1 MGGEQVNRSRPFA
14 GRTRAIGWVSI
25 LVFVGYVVWSHMKW
39 HLAKDTLLL
48 EGFFAATALMVLL
61 FMISGLYWRS
71 FTHLAPAS
79 GRVLAIVP
87 CYNEE
92 SHLVHAVVRSL
103 LRQSI
108 LPDEI
113 HVVDDGSAVPLE
125 TFDDPLMTLHH
136 RPNGSKRDA
145 PAHVLEQFRPNGFDF
160 LFTVDSD
167 SVGGDDALEPLLR
180 AMKDERVTGASG
192 MIRILN

>member
-1 MGGEQVNRSRPFA
+1 MGSEQVNRSRPFA

-25 LVFVGYVVWSHMKW
+25 LVFVGYVVGSHMKW

-48 EGFFAATALMVLL
+48 EGFFAATALLVLL

-113 HVVDDGSAVPLE
+113 HVVDDGSPPPRSLRGFAAVTPQPSPNEGKQVPQARRRRQIPPPRRGCLYARGAVPPQRQECLQRQSQHMKHE
-125 TFDDPLMTLHH
+125 R
-136 RPNGSKRDA
+136 RP
-145 PAHVLEQFRPNGFDF
+145 
-160 LFTVDSD
+160 
-167 SVGGDDALEPLLR
+167 
-180 AMKDERVTGASG
+180 
-192 MIRILN
+192 